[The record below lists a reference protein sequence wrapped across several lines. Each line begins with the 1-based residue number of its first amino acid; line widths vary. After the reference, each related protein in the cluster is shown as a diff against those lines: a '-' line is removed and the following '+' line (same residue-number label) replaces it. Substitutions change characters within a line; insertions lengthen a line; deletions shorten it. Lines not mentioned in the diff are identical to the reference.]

1 VTPEGLSPRAAGKLQ
16 GGFAALVLGSLGV
29 VFGDIGTSPLYTV
42 QECVG
47 PNGVPADVHANVL
60 GILSLIFWSLTL
72 VVTFK
77 YVAVLMNADN
87 HGEGGIMALLA
98 LVPAHLR
105 VERAGRIGLAALL
118 VMAGSSLLFGDG
130 IITPAISVMS
140 AMEGLGVADPHWERW
155 SLPLTVVILIALF
168 AVQSRGTGTLGLFF
182 GPVMLV
188 WFITIGL
195 LGLRSIA
202 LHPAICWAFLPTHGL
217 TFLMH
222 HKMGSLH
229 VLGSV
234 VLAVTG
240 GEALYADMGH
250 FGKNPI
256 RVAWVAVAFPCLVLC
271 YFGQGAMI
279 LRDPGL
285 ASSPFF
291 SLVPQGPLTL
301 GLVMLSAAATVIA
314 SQGLISAVFSLTHQA
329 IRLGYFPRLSVRH
342 TSSSMEGQIYVPA
355 MNWFLAIACLTL
367 VLTFRHSS
375 RLAAA
380 FGLAVSG
387 TMAITSIVFF
397 FVTRLSWNWPL
408 WKSAGLLALFLS
420 FDIPFLAGTCLKFF
434 EGGYI
439 PFSVGILFFSIMTT
453 WCAGRALLRAYHQ
466 ERAVDL
472 GKLLHSLDSRG
483 IHRIPGLAV
492 FMSSN
497 PTGAPAVL
505 LQQLERF
512 KVLHEQVVLLTVTSE
527 SQPHVLEDKR
537 VEVVPLGHGFF
548 RVVVRCGFMEMPNVP
563 TALEVALPRTGLS
576 YTARDALFI
585 VGHDSFTT
593 GEHSRMGPV
602 REGLFAFL
610 STNSVD
616 VTQSFRL
623 PADQVVE
630 LGNRIDL

>member
-1 VTPEGLSPRAAGKLQ
+1 MRDRQ
-16 GGFAALVLGSLGV
+16 HGGFAALALGSLGV

-47 PNGVPADVHANVL
+47 PNGVPPEPANVL

-118 VMAGSSLLFGDG
+118 VMGGASLLFGDG

-140 AMEGLGVADPHWERW
+140 AMEGLGVANPHWARW

-168 AVQSRGTGTLGLFF
+168 AIQSHGTGALGRFF
-182 GPVMLV
+182 GPVMLL
-188 WFITIGL
+188 WFITIGV
-195 LGLRSIA
+195 LGFISVTH
-202 LHPAICWAFLPTHGL
+202 HPNILWAMLPTHGIN
-217 TFLMH
+217 FLLSH
-222 HKMGSLH
+222 RMGSLH

-250 FGKNPI
+250 FGRNPI
-256 RVAWVAVAFPCLVLC
+256 RVAWLAVAFPCLVLC
-271 YFGQGAMI
+271 YFGQGAII
-279 LRDPGL
+279 LNEHARGD
-285 ASSPFF
+285 SPFF
-291 SLVPQGPLTL
+291 ALVPEGYATL
-301 GLVMLSAAATVIA
+301 ALVAISAAATVIA

-329 IRLGYFPRLSVRH
+329 IRLGYFPRLHVRH
-342 TSSSMEGQIYVPA
+342 TSSEVEGQIYVPV
-355 MNWFLAIACLTL
+355 MNWFLALACLSL
-367 VLTFRHSS
+367 VLIFQHSS

-387 TMAITSIVFF
+387 TMAITSVVFF
-397 FVTRLSWNWPL
+397 FVTRQNWNWPL
-408 WKSAGLLALFLS
+408 WKAGGLLVIFLS
-420 FDIPFLAGTCLKFF
+420 FDLPFLAGTCLKFM

-439 PFSVGILFFSIMTT
+439 PFAVGGVFFAAMTT
-453 WCAGRALLRAYHQ
+453 WCAGRSLLRNYHQ
-466 ERAVDL
+466 ERSVDL
-472 GKLLHSLDSRG
+472 GKLLHGLGTRG

-492 FMSSN
+492 FMASSA
-497 PTGAPAVL
+497 TGAPAVL

-512 KVLHEQVVLLTVTSE
+512 KVLHEHVILLTVTSE
-527 SQPHVLEDKR
+527 SEPFVAEEKR
-537 VEVVPLGHGFF
+537 IEVVPLGQGFF
-548 RVVVRCGFMEMPNVP
+548 RVLVRCGFMDLPDVP
-563 TALEVALPRTGLS
+563 VALDAAMPRTGLN
-576 YTARDALFI
+576 YTARDVIYI
-585 VGHDSFTT
+585 VGHDSFCATEK
-593 GEHSRMGPV
+593 GSMGPA
-602 REGLFAFL
+602 RERLFAFM

-616 VTQSFRL
+616 VTQSFRM

>member
-1 VTPEGLSPRAAGKLQ
+1 MSEQKKH
-16 GGFAALVLGSLGV
+16 GGFGALVLGSLGV

-47 PNGVPADVHANVL
+47 PNGVPADVPANVL

-98 LVPAHLR
+98 LVPGHLR

-140 AMEGLGVADPHWERW
+140 AMEGLGAANPHWAKW
-155 SLPLTVVILIALF
+155 SLPLTCAILIALF
-168 AVQSRGTGTLGLFF
+168 AVQSRGTGTLGRFF
-182 GPVMLV
+182 GPIMLL

-202 LHPAICWAFLPTHGL
+202 HHPAILWAFLPTHGIS
-217 TFLMH
+217 FLLSH
-222 HKMGSLH
+222 RMGSLH

-250 FGKNPI
+250 FGKTPI
-256 RVAWVAVAFPCLVLC
+256 RVAWLAVTFPCLVLC

-285 ASSPFF
+285 ASGPFF
-291 SLVPQGPLTL
+291 SLVPQGGMTL
-301 GLVMLSAAATVIA
+301 ALVVLAAAATVIA

-329 IRLGYFPRLSVRH
+329 IRLGYFPRLQVLH
-342 TSSSMEGQIYVPA
+342 TSSKVEGQIYVPA
-355 MNWFLAIACLTL
+355 MNWFLAIACLAL
-367 VLTFRHSS
+367 VLIFKHSS

-387 TMAITSIVFF
+387 TMAITSVVFF
-397 FVTRLSWNWPL
+397 FVTRQSWNWPR
-408 WKSAGLLALFLS
+408 WKAVGLLLLFLT
-420 FDIPFLAGTCLKFF
+420 FDIPFLAGTCLKFL

-439 PFSVGILFFSIMTT
+439 PFAVGIVFFAVMTT
-453 WCAGRALLRAYHQ
+453 WCSGRALLRAYHQ
-466 ERAVDL
+466 ERSVDL
-472 GKLLHSLDSRG
+472 GKLLHSLPTRG

-492 FMSSN
+492 FMASN

-512 KVLHEQVVLLTVTSE
+512 KVLHEQVLLLTVTSE
-527 SQPHVLEDKR
+527 SEPYVAEEKR

-548 RVVVRCGFMEMPNVP
+548 RVIVRCGFMELPAVP
-563 TALEVALPRTGLS
+563 AALDVALPRTGLS
-576 YTARDALFI
+576 FTARDALYI
-585 VGHDSFTT
+585 VGHDSFAV
-593 GEHSRMGPV
+593 GEHGRMGPV

-610 STNSVD
+610 STNSID

-623 PADQVVE
+623 PAVQVVE